1 MGIKFRQKNKNKNI
15 LMKKENINNYY
26 TNEDLINFEKL
37 KNFKE
42 FKVNKLNNNQ
52 NNSHPVRY
60 AVSDNRNF
68 NKIMNVGNNEKSSS
82 KKVNKSRDYKP
93 SDFENFKK
101 LKQFTTFNDSEPLN
115 NKTEPEKTI
124 TEYTNKDISSF
135 DKIIK
140 SKGDS
145 KNKSENKN
153 NVKIDSKKIKI
164 IDFNKLNEREK
175 NFKNKTGIEK
185 IKVVYFD

>member
-1 MGIKFRQKNKNKNI
+1 
-15 LMKKENINNYY
+15 MKKENINNYY
-26 TNEDLINFEKL
+26 TDEDLINFEKL

-52 NNSHPVRY
+52 NKSHPVRY

-68 NKIMNVGNNEKSSS
+68 NKIMNIDNNESSS
-82 KKVNKSRDYKP
+82 KKVNKTKDYTP

-101 LKQFTTFNDSEPLN
+101 LKQFTTFNDNEPLN

-124 TEYTNKDISSF
+124 TEYTNKDKSSF

-140 SKGDS
+140 SKSDA
-145 KNKSENKN
+145 KNESENKH
-153 NVKIDSKKIKI
+153 NVKIDNKKIKI

-175 NFKNKTGIEK
+175 NLKNKVGIEK
-185 IKVVYFD
+185 IKIVYFD

>member
-1 MGIKFRQKNKNKNI
+1 
-15 LMKKENINNYY
+15 MKKENINNYY
-26 TNEDLINFEKL
+26 TDEDLINFEKL

-60 AVSDNRNF
+60 EVSDNRNF
-68 NKIMNVGNNEKSSS
+68 NKIMNVGINKKSSS
-82 KKVNKSRDYKP
+82 NEVNKSRDYKL

-115 NKTEPEKTI
+115 NKIEPEKTI
-124 TEYTNKDISSF
+124 TKYTDKDINSF

-140 SKGDS
+140 SKGDT

>member
-1 MGIKFRQKNKNKNI
+1 
-15 LMKKENINNYY
+15 MKKENINNYY
-26 TNEDLINFEKL
+26 TEEDLINFEKL

-52 NNSHPVRY
+52 NNNHPIRY

-68 NKIMNVGNNEKSSS
+68 NKIMNIDNNESSF
-82 KKVNKSRDYKP
+82 KKVIKTKDYTP

-101 LKQFTTFNDSEPLN
+101 LKQFTTFKDSEPSN
-115 NKTEPEKTI
+115 NKTDPKITI
-124 TEYTNKDISSF
+124 TEYTNKDKSSF

-140 SKGDS
+140 SKSDA
-145 KNKSENKN
+145 KNEIINKN
-153 NVKIDSKKIKI
+153 NAKIDNKKIKI

-175 NFKNKTGIEK
+175 NFKNKVGIEK

>member
-1 MGIKFRQKNKNKNI
+1 
-15 LMKKENINNYY
+15 MKKENINNYY
-26 TNEDLINFEKL
+26 TDEDLINFEKL

-60 AVSDNRNF
+60 AMSDNKNF
-68 NKIMNVGNNEKSSS
+68 NKIMNVENNEKSSY
-82 KKVNKSRDYKP
+82 KDVNKSTDYTP

-101 LKQFTTFNDSEPLN
+101 IKQLTNFDDSKPLN
-115 NKTEPEKTI
+115 NKTETEKTI
-124 TEYTNKDISSF
+124 TEYTDKDIDSF

-140 SKGDS
+140 SKGNP
-145 KNKSENKN
+145 KNESENN
-153 NVKIDSKKIKI
+153 NNIKIDNKKIKI
-164 IDFNKLNEREK
+164 IDFNKSNERER
-175 NFKNKTGIEK
+175 NFKNKIGIEK

>member
-1 MGIKFRQKNKNKNI
+1 
-15 LMKKENINNYY
+15 MKKENINSYY
-26 TNEDLINFEKL
+26 TDEDLINFEKL

-52 NNSHPVRY
+52 NKSHPVRY

-68 NKIMNVGNNEKSSS
+68 NKIMNIDNNESSS
-82 KKVNKSRDYKP
+82 KKVNKTKDYTP

-101 LKQFTTFNDSEPLN
+101 LKQFTTFNDNEPLN

-124 TEYTNKDISSF
+124 TEYTNKDKSSF

-140 SKGDS
+140 SKSDA
-145 KNKSENKN
+145 KNESENKH
-153 NVKIDSKKIKI
+153 NVKIDNKKIKI

-175 NFKNKTGIEK
+175 NFKNKVGIEK

>member
-1 MGIKFRQKNKNKNI
+1 
-15 LMKKENINNYY
+15 MKKENINNYY
-26 TNEDLINFEKL
+26 TDEDLINFEKL

-42 FKVNKLNNNQ
+42 FKVNKLNNSQ

-60 AVSDNRNF
+60 AMSDNKNF
-68 NKIMNVGNNEKSSS
+68 NKIMNIDNNESSS
-82 KKVNKSRDYKP
+82 KEVNKTKDYTP

-101 LKQFTTFNDSEPLN
+101 LKQFTTFDNSKPLN
-115 NKTEPEKTI
+115 NKTETLNAT
-124 TEYTNKDISSF
+124 TEYTDKDIGSF

-140 SKGDS
+140 SKGNT
-145 KNKSENKN
+145 KNESGNKN
-153 NVKIDSKKIKI
+153 NSKIDNKKIKI

-175 NFKNKTGIEK
+175 NFKNKVGIEK

>member
-1 MGIKFRQKNKNKNI
+1 
-15 LMKKENINNYY
+15 MKKENINNYY
-26 TNEDLINFEKL
+26 TDEDLINFEKL

-52 NNSHPVRY
+52 NKSHPIRY

-68 NKIMNVGNNEKSSS
+68 NKIMNIDNNEFSS
-82 KKVNKSRDYKP
+82 KKLNKTKDYTL
-93 SDFENFKK
+93 SDFDNFKK
-101 LKQFTTFNDSEPLN
+101 LKQFTTFKDSEPFN
-115 NKTEPEKTI
+115 NKTETKKTI
-124 TEYTNKDISSF
+124 TEYTNKDKSSF

-140 SKGDS
+140 SKGDT
-145 KNKSENKN
+145 KNESENKN
-153 NVKIDSKKIKI
+153 NAKIDNKKIKI

-175 NFKNKTGIEK
+175 NFKNKVNIEK

>member
-1 MGIKFRQKNKNKNI
+1 
-15 LMKKENINNYY
+15 MKKENINNYY
-26 TNEDLINFEKL
+26 TDEDLINFEKL

-68 NKIMNVGNNEKSSS
+68 NKIMNIDNNESSS
-82 KKVNKSRDYKP
+82 KKVNKTKDYTP

-101 LKQFTTFNDSEPLN
+101 LKQFTTFNDNEPLN

-124 TEYTNKDISSF
+124 TEYTDKDMSAF
-135 DKIIK
+135 DKIVK
-140 SKGDS
+140 SKGNT
-145 KNKSENKN
+145 KNESENKY
-153 NVKIDSKKIKI
+153 NVKIDNKKIKI
-164 IDFNKLNEREK
+164 IDFDKLSEREK
-175 NFKNKTGIEK
+175 NLKNKAGIEK

>member
-1 MGIKFRQKNKNKNI
+1 
-15 LMKKENINNYY
+15 MKKENINSYY
-26 TNEDLINFEKL
+26 TDEDLINFEKL

-60 AVSDNRNF
+60 QMSDNRNF
-68 NKIMNVGNNEKSSS
+68 NKIMNIDNNKSSS
-82 KKVNKSRDYKP
+82 DEVDKIKENNNHYTS
-93 SDFENFKK
+93 SDFEKFKK
-101 LKQFTTFNDSEPLN
+101 LKQFTTFEDNKPLN
-115 NKTEPEKTI
+115 NKTETLNATTK
-124 TEYTNKDISSF
+124 YTYKDISSF

-140 SKGDS
+140 SKGNA
-145 KNKSENKN
+145 KNESENKN
-153 NVKIDSKKIKI
+153 NTKIDNKKIKI

-175 NFKNKTGIEK
+175 NFKNKVDIEK

>member
-1 MGIKFRQKNKNKNI
+1 MKN
-15 LMKKENINNYY
+15 ENINNYY
-26 TNEDLINFEKL
+26 TDEDLINFEKL

-52 NNSHPVRY
+52 NKSHPVRY
-60 AVSDNRNF
+60 AVLDNRNF
-68 NKIMNVGNNEKSSS
+68 NKIMNIDNNESSS
-82 KKVNKSRDYKP
+82 KKVNKTKDYTP

-101 LKQFTTFNDSEPLN
+101 LKQFTTFNDNEPLN

-124 TEYTNKDISSF
+124 TKYTNKDKSSF

-140 SKGDS
+140 SKGDA
-145 KNKSENKN
+145 KNENENKN
-153 NVKIDSKKIKI
+153 NVKINNKKIKI

>member
-1 MGIKFRQKNKNKNI
+1 
-15 LMKKENINNYY
+15 MKKENINNYY
-26 TNEDLINFEKL
+26 TDEDLINFEKL

-60 AVSDNRNF
+60 AASDNRNF

-82 KKVNKSRDYKP
+82 KEVNKSRDYKP

-101 LKQFTTFNDSEPLN
+101 LKQFITFNDSEPLN
-115 NKTEPEKTI
+115 NKTEPDKTI

-145 KNKSENKN
+145 KNESENKN

-175 NFKNKTGIEK
+175 NFKNKAGIEK

>member
-1 MGIKFRQKNKNKNI
+1 M
-15 LMKKENINNYY
+15 
-26 TNEDLINFEKL
+26 
-37 KNFKE
+37 
-42 FKVNKLNNNQ
+42 
-52 NNSHPVRY
+52 S
-60 AVSDNRNF
+60 A
-68 NKIMNVGNNEKSSS
+68 
-82 KKVNKSRDYKP
+82 
-93 SDFENFKK
+93 
-101 LKQFTTFNDSEPLN
+101 
-115 NKTEPEKTI
+115 
-124 TEYTNKDISSF
+124 F

-145 KNKSENKN
+145 KNESENKN

>member
-1 MGIKFRQKNKNKNI
+1 
-15 LMKKENINNYY
+15 MKKENINNYY
-26 TNEDLINFEKL
+26 TDEDLINFEKL

-52 NNSHPVRY
+52 NKSHPVRY

-68 NKIMNVGNNEKSSS
+68 NKIMNIDNNESSS
-82 KKVNKSRDYKP
+82 KKVNKTKDYTP

-101 LKQFTTFNDSEPLN
+101 LKQFITFNDSEPLN

-124 TEYTNKDISSF
+124 TKYTDKDISSF
-135 DKIIK
+135 HKIIK

-145 KNKSENKN
+145 KNESENKN

-164 IDFNKLNEREK
+164 IDFNKLNERKK
-175 NFKNKTGIEK
+175 NFKNKVGIEK

>member
-1 MGIKFRQKNKNKNI
+1 
-15 LMKKENINNYY
+15 MKKENINNYY
-26 TNEDLINFEKL
+26 TDEDLINFEKL

-60 AVSDNRNF
+60 EVSDNRNF
-68 NKIMNVGNNEKSSS
+68 NKIMNVGINEKSSS
-82 KKVNKSRDYKP
+82 KEVNKSRDYKP

-101 LKQFTTFNDSEPLN
+101 LKQFTTFNDSELLN
-115 NKTEPEKTI
+115 NKTEPKKTI
-124 TEYTNKDISSF
+124 TKYTDKDISSF

-140 SKGDS
+140 SKGDT

-175 NFKNKTGIEK
+175 NFKNKAGIEK

>member
-1 MGIKFRQKNKNKNI
+1 MT
-15 LMKKENINNYY
+15 KEAINNYY
-26 TNEDLINFEKL
+26 TDEDLINFKKL
-37 KNFKE
+37 NNFKE
-42 FKVNKLNNNQ
+42 IKNNNPNNNQ
-52 NNSHPVRY
+52 STQHLFKY
-60 AVSDNRNF
+60 SASDNNNF
-68 NKIMNVGNNEKSSS
+68 NKIMNINDNETSS
-82 KKVNKSRDYKP
+82 KKINKTKVYTP

-101 LKQFTTFNDSEPLN
+101 LKQFIIFNDSESLN

-124 TEYTNKDISSF
+124 TEYTDKDISSF

-140 SKGDS
+140 SKSDA

-153 NVKIDSKKIKI
+153 NVNIDNKKIKI

-175 NFKNKTGIEK
+175 NFKNKAGIEK

>member
-1 MGIKFRQKNKNKNI
+1 
-15 LMKKENINNYY
+15 MKKENINNYY
-26 TNEDLINFEKL
+26 TDEDLINFEKL

-42 FKVNKLNNNQ
+42 FKVNKLNDNQ
-52 NNSHPVRY
+52 NNSHPIRY

-68 NKIMNVGNNEKSSS
+68 NKIMNVGNNKKSSS
-82 KKVNKSRDYKP
+82 KEVNKSKDYNP
-93 SDFENFKK
+93 SDFENFKR
-101 LKQFTTFNDSEPLN
+101 LKQFTIFNDNKPLN
-115 NKTEPEKTI
+115 NKIEPEKTI
-124 TEYTNKDISSF
+124 TKYTDKDISSF

-140 SKGDS
+140 SKGDE

-175 NFKNKTGIEK
+175 NFKNKIGIEK

>member
-1 MGIKFRQKNKNKNI
+1 
-15 LMKKENINNYY
+15 MKKENINNYY
-26 TNEDLINFEKL
+26 TDEDLINFEKL

-60 AVSDNRNF
+60 AVLDNKNF
-68 NKIMNVGNNEKSSS
+68 NKIMNIDNNESSS
-82 KKVNKSRDYKP
+82 KKVNKTKDYTP

-101 LKQFTTFNDSEPLN
+101 LKQFTTFNDNEPLN

-124 TEYTNKDISSF
+124 TEYANKDKSSF

-140 SKGDS
+140 SKSDA
-145 KNKSENKN
+145 KNESENKN
-153 NVKIDSKKIKI
+153 NTKINNKKIKI

-175 NFKNKTGIEK
+175 NFKNKVGIEK

>member
-1 MGIKFRQKNKNKNI
+1 
-15 LMKKENINNYY
+15 MKKENINNYY
-26 TNEDLINFEKL
+26 TDEDLINFEKL

-52 NNSHPVRY
+52 NKSHPVRY
-60 AVSDNRNF
+60 AVSDNKNF
-68 NKIMNVGNNEKSSS
+68 NKIMNIDNNESSS
-82 KKVNKSRDYKP
+82 KKVNKTKDYTP

-101 LKQFTTFNDSEPLN
+101 LKQFTTFNDNEPLN

-124 TEYTNKDISSF
+124 TEYTNKDKSSF

-140 SKGDS
+140 SKSDA
-145 KNKSENKN
+145 KNESENKHN
-153 NVKIDSKKIKI
+153 TKIDNKKIKI

-175 NFKNKTGIEK
+175 NFKNKVGIEK

>member
-1 MGIKFRQKNKNKNI
+1 
-15 LMKKENINNYY
+15 MKKENINNYY

-52 NNSHPVRY
+52 NKSHPVRY

-68 NKIMNVGNNEKSSS
+68 NKIMNIDNNESSS
-82 KKVNKSRDYKP
+82 KKVNKTKDYTP

-101 LKQFTTFNDSEPLN
+101 LKQFTTFNDNEPLN

-124 TEYTNKDISSF
+124 TGYTNKDKSSF

-140 SKGDS
+140 SKSDA
-145 KNKSENKN
+145 KNESENKH
-153 NVKIDSKKIKI
+153 NVKIDNKKIKI

-175 NFKNKTGIEK
+175 NFKNKVGIEK

>member
-1 MGIKFRQKNKNKNI
+1 
-15 LMKKENINNYY
+15 MKKENINNYY
-26 TNEDLINFEKL
+26 TDEDLINFEKL

-60 AVSDNRNF
+60 EVSDKRNF
-68 NKIMNVGNNEKSSS
+68 NKIMNVVMNEKSLS
-82 KKVNKSRDYKP
+82 KEVNKSRDYKP

-101 LKQFTTFNDSEPLN
+101 LKQFTTFNNSEPLN
-115 NKTEPEKTI
+115 NKIEPEKTI
-124 TEYTNKDISSF
+124 TKYTDKDISSF

-140 SKGDS
+140 SKDYT

-153 NVKIDSKKIKI
+153 NIKIDSKKIKI

-175 NFKNKTGIEK
+175 NFKNKAGIEK

>member
-1 MGIKFRQKNKNKNI
+1 
-15 LMKKENINNYY
+15 MKKENINNYY
-26 TNEDLINFEKL
+26 TDEDLINFEKL

-60 AVSDNRNF
+60 EVSDNRNF
-68 NKIMNVGNNEKSSS
+68 NKIMNVGINEKSSS
-82 KKVNKSRDYKP
+82 KEVNKSRDYKP

-115 NKTEPEKTI
+115 NKIEPEKTI
-124 TEYTNKDISSF
+124 TKYTDKDISSF

-140 SKGDS
+140 SKGDE

-175 NFKNKTGIEK
+175 NFKNKIGIEK

>member
-1 MGIKFRQKNKNKNI
+1 
-15 LMKKENINNYY
+15 MKKENINNYY
-26 TNEDLINFEKL
+26 TDEDLINFEKL

-42 FKVNKLNNNQ
+42 FEVNKLNNNQ
-52 NNSHPVRY
+52 NNSRPVRY
-60 AVSDNRNF
+60 AVSDNKNF
-68 NKIMNVGNNEKSSS
+68 NKIMNVGNNEKSSA
-82 KKVNKSRDYKP
+82 KEVNKSRDYKP

-115 NKTEPEKTI
+115 NKTEPDKTI

-145 KNKSENKN
+145 KNESENKN
-153 NVKIDSKKIKI
+153 NVKVDSKKIKI

-175 NFKNKTGIEK
+175 NFKNKVGIEK